1 MPLRSEKAPAARFL
15 VAIAEHEFAERGRRR
30 AYYPNGQ
37 IDCCHGLSRAPEIQR
52 RGLKTLLTFVHHAV
66 LEDRQH
72 AAASALQD
80 CCITRRWCE
89 PDRPPSAFRHEASLR
104 TAELA
109 ANGWIR
115 VVGVR
120 RPHGDGQGDAPSAAK
135 VRAAEYVRMS
145 TDHQRYSTE
154 NQADAIRRYAESRGL
169 EFVRSYA
176 DEGKSG
182 LRLDGRDALKR
193 LIDDVQ
199 SGNAG

>member
-1 MPLRSEKAPAARFL
+1 
-15 VAIAEHEFAERGRRR
+15 
-30 AYYPNGQ
+30 
-37 IDCCHGLSRAPEIQR
+37 
-52 RGLKTLLTFVHHAV
+52 
-66 LEDRQH
+66 
-72 AAASALQD
+72 
-80 CCITRRWCE
+80 
-89 PDRPPSAFRHEASLR
+89 
-104 TAELA
+104 
-109 ANGWIR
+109 
-115 VVGVR
+115 
-120 RPHGDGQGDAPSAAK
+120 
-135 VRAAEYVRMS
+135 MS